1 MLVPMPHTMRLALSI
16 RSARRSEGP
25 GRLMSLLA
33 LAGAGML
40 AAAVVLAV
48 LGSGSALALGMTGAV
63 VQAAGF
69 VGALWWAMR
78 QQPEPR
84 CDRGRGEDRR

>member
-1 MLVPMPHTMRLALSI
+1 MLVPMPHTMRLALSM
-16 RSARRSEGP
+16 RGARRSDGP
-25 GRLMSLLA
+25 GRLMSFLA
-33 LAGAGML
+33 LVGAGMIV
-40 AAAVVLAV
+40 AAVVLAV
-48 LGSGSALALGMTGAV
+48 LGSGSALAVGMAGAV
-63 VQAAGF
+63 VQACGF